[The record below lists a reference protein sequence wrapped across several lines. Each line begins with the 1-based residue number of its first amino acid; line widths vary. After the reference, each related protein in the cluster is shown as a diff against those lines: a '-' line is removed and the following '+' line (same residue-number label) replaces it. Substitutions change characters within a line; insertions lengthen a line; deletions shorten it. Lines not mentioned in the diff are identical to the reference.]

1 MRGRTGASRSRREP
15 VPGDDAPRQNSHPAQ
30 ANNAYVFPALGHAAV
45 LAGAREVSD
54 DAFLAAAEAL
64 SAMTTE
70 AELAAGKLFPD
81 FDSIREV
88 SHDLTARVCELMER
102 DGQGVKPAGV
112 TDWKKYVDS
121 QFWEPEPETPSK
133 L

>member
-1 MRGRTGASRSRREP
+1 MTYRGKTL
-15 VPGDDAPRQNSHPAQ
+15 HPAQ

-112 TDWKKYVDS
+112 MDWKKYVDS

>member
-1 MRGRTGASRSRREP
+1 MTYRGKTL
-15 VPGDDAPRQNSHPAQ
+15 HPAQ

-81 FDSIREV
+81 FDSIRTV